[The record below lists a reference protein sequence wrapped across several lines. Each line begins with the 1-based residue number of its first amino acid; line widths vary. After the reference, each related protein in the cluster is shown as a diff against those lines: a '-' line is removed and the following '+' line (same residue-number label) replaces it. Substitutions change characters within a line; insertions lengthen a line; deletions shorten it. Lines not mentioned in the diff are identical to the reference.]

1 MTATDL
7 PDPQVLSAAADPAE
21 AEDELL
27 GAVAADQVAAAGP
40 SLSPSRASDF
50 MTCPLLY
57 RFRVIDRLPEAP
69 SPAATRGTVVHAVLE
84 RLFDLPAADRTLDRA
99 GDLLVPQ
106 WERLLAEE
114 PELSVLLNP
123 APAVV
128 TDSPAPDAGAAPG
141 SSPPG
146 PGADSGQGAGEPAQQ
161 GGGGLPAFLAG
172 APALLARYF
181 ELEDPQRLEPA
192 ERELRVEVQLES
204 GLVLRGFVD
213 RLDVAPSGDMR
224 VVDYKTGRAP
234 GAGFEAK
241 AMFQMRFYALV
252 LWRAYGRVP
261 RLLQL
266 LYLGSGEVLRYSPDE
281 ADLRATEVKVKAL
294 WEAIAR
300 ATQTGDWRP
309 NPSRLCDWC
318 SHREAHCPAWGGQP
332 PALPTPQTT
341 AGAQALAGA
350 TAVPARPATAAA
362 APTGLPRI

>member
-1 MTATDL
+1 MTATEL
-7 PDPQVLSAAADPAE
+7 PEPAAVAAAADPADTEDDLIE
-21 AEDELL
+21 ATASA
-27 GAVAADQVAAAGP
+27 GAGAADEVEVEVAGP

-50 MTCPLLY
+50 MACPLLY

-69 SPAATRGTVVHAVLE
+69 SPAATQGTVVHAVLE
-84 RLFDLPAADRTLDRA
+84 RLFDLPAPERTLDRA
-99 GDLLVPQ
+99 GALLAPQ

-114 PELSVLLNP
+114 PELSALLDPVP
-123 APAVV
+123 ADPG
-128 TDSPAPDAGAAPG
+128 DPSSPAQPTA
-141 SSPPG
+141 
-146 PGADSGQGAGEPAQQ
+146 EPS
-161 GGGGLPAFLAG
+161 GGLPGFLSG

-234 GAGFEAK
+234 GVGFEAK

-266 LYLGSGEVLRYSPDE
+266 LYLGSGEVLRYEPDE

-294 WEAIAR
+294 WDAIAR
-300 ATQTGDWRP
+300 ATESGDWRP
-309 NPSRLCDWC
+309 NPSRLCGWC
-318 SHREAHCPAWGGQP
+318 HHREAHCPAWGGQP
-332 PALPTPQTT
+332 PPLPPRPGTIAL
-341 AGAQALAGA
+341 
-350 TAVPARPATAAA
+350 TAVPASAPARPEAAFTSAQSPLEPRPVPGSA
-362 APTGLPRI
+362 AGM